1 MFKFKYNPDQ
11 QALIKRTIDDWYAGA
26 RAAERGDGYMIG
38 RLMGLLEGA
47 LQRLD
52 PSDAEV
58 YIESLQEQTDWH
70 REDLVNR
77 RLAELAEAA

>member
-1 MFKFKYNPDQ
+1 MFKFRYNPEQ
-11 QALIKRTIDDWYAGA
+11 QALIKSTIDDWYAGS

-52 PSDAEV
+52 PSDARV
-58 YIESLQEQTDWH
+58 YIECLQEQTEQH
-70 REDLVNR
+70 QKDLVTR